1 MSSRIP
7 HVAAP
12 ARRLTARA
20 HEPSRLALR
29 ARVLLHAGRLDAA
42 LAAGADPSASPELG
56 LRADRLTSARHRRTL
71 AGRIEEV
78 IRLAEQPGPR
88 LSAAPP
94 LAKRDVRD
102 ARAALLD
109 LSQALRVA
117 ERVAPAGVVLA
128 RRLLSD
134 GAGPLYVHCAEDAL
148 WHAVR
153 AASAAL
159 EVTRRYR

>member
-1 MSSRIP
+1 MSSQIP
-7 HVAAP
+7 QVAAP
-12 ARRLTARA
+12 SRRLTARA

-29 ARVLLHAGRLDAA
+29 ARVLLHAGRLDTA
-42 LAAGADPSASPELG
+42 LAAGADPSASPELA
-56 LRADRLTSARHRRTL
+56 LRASRLTSARHRRAL

-109 LSQALRVA
+109 LSQMLRGG
-117 ERVAPAGVVLA
+117 EPIAPAGVVLA
-128 RRLLSD
+128 QRLLSD

-148 WHAVR
+148 WHTVR

-159 EVTRRYR
+159 GATRGYR